1 MSKYKG
7 RAIVLF
13 HENIAADIYDMRLSC
28 PDIAREASA
37 GQFVLIYTDDKSKL
51 LPRPISI
58 CEIDKDEDSIR
69 LVYRVTSKTSGTKI
83 MSEYRVGEL
92 IEIMGPLG
100 KGFTTFDKASI
111 LIGGGIGIPPMLEL
125 SKSMKVKPTVL
136 LGYRDKETFLADE
149 FEKYATVHIATE
161 DGSVGTKGNVIDIIK
176 EKKLSTDCIM
186 ACGPT
191 PMLRAVKD
199 FAVENNVDCF
209 LSLEERMACGIGA
222 CLACVCKSK
231 ERDIYTNA
239 HSKRVCKEGPVF
251 EAGEIVL

>member
-1 MSKYKG
+1 MLKQRGCITSHSK
-7 RAIVLF
+7 I
-13 HENIAADIYDMRLSC
+13 EDICELWLKA
-28 PDIAREASA
+28 PDIARRALP
-37 GQFVLIYTDDKSKL
+37 GQFVSVFLKDKSRL

-58 CEIDKDEDSIR
+58 CGLSEDKNSLR
-69 LVYRVTSKTSGTKI
+69 LVYRITRKGSGTEALSNMKP
-83 MSEYRVGEL
+83 GE
-92 IEIMGPLG
+92 EIDMLGPAG
-100 KGFTTFDKASI
+100 NGFPLESRDTM

-125 SKSMKVKPTVL
+125 SKSMQVKPTVL

-176 EKKLSTDCIM
+176 EKKLSADCIM

-191 PMLRAVKD
+191 PMLKAVKD
-199 FAVENNVDCF
+199 FASENNIECF

-231 ERDIYTNA
+231 ERDAYTNS
-239 HSKRVCKEGPVF
+239 HNKRVCKEGPVF